1 MSAEPLI
8 AGVDEVGRG
17 ALFGPVVAAVVVTV
31 PSGFARLWELGV
43 KDSKQLSPQKRQK
56 LSQQI
61 QRDFVCRIGYAT
73 VKEIDRLNIFHASL
87 LAMSRAI
94 GKLPLSPSLCW
105 VDGKHIIKDLSI
117 PQKAV
122 IQGDQQSPVIA
133 AASIVAKVWRDDLIT
148 RWHRSYPDY
157 GLSRHKGYGTA
168 QHLEAIGNYGVTSQH
183 RLSFSP
189 CQPRWEHDCRTNC
202 SRVIEIS

>member
-1 MSAEPLI
+1 
-8 AGVDEVGRG
+8 
-17 ALFGPVVAAVVVTV
+17 VVAAVVVTV

-56 LSQQI
+56 LSRQI

-94 GKLPLSPSLCW
+94 GKLPLSPGLCW
-105 VDGKHIIKDLSI
+105 IDGKHIIKDLSI

-122 IQGDQQSPVIA
+122 IQGDQKSPVIA

-148 RWHRSYPDY
+148 RWHR
-157 GLSRHKGYGTA
+157 RYGTA
-168 QHLEAIGNYGVTSQH
+168 QHLEAIGNHGLTSQH

-189 CQPRWEHDCRTNC
+189 CQQIRVSPH
-202 SRVIEIS
+202 SRAEWGGEGN

>member
-1 MSAEPLI
+1 
-8 AGVDEVGRG
+8 
-17 ALFGPVVAAVVVTV
+17 
-31 PSGFARLWELGV
+31 
-43 KDSKQLSPQKRQK
+43 
-56 LSQQI
+56 
-61 QRDFVCRIGYAT
+61 
-73 VKEIDRLNIFHASL
+73 
-87 LAMSRAI
+87 MSRAI

-148 RWHRSYPDY
+148 RWDRRYPDY
-157 GLSRHKGYGTA
+157 GLARHKGYGTA
-168 QHLEAIGNYGVTSQH
+168 QHLEAIGNHGVTSQH
-183 RLSFSP
+183 RRSFSP
-189 CQPRWEHDCRTNC
+189 CQPRLELDCRTIC

>member
-1 MSAEPLI
+1 MREELLI

-31 PSGFARLWELGV
+31 PSFFPRLWELGV

-73 VKEIDRLNIFHASL
+73 VKEIDRLNIFQASL
-87 LAMSRAI
+87 LAMSRAVQ
-94 GKLPLSPSLCW
+94 KLPISPSLCLI
-105 VDGKHIIKDLSI
+105 DGKHIIKYLSI

-122 IQGDQQSPVIA
+122 IKGDQRSPVIA

-148 RWHRSYPDY
+148 RWQGRYPDY
-157 GLSRHKGYGTA
+157 GLARHKGYATA
-168 QHLEAIGNYGVTSQH
+168 QHLQAIRDYGVTPQH
-183 RLSFSP
+183 RLSFHP
-189 CQPRWEHDCRTNC
+189 CQRSQESGDRRQ
-202 SRVIEIS
+202 SR